1 MEAIEE
7 DVASPGSILVGRYCD
22 LEDQRDEFLDACV
35 EQDDVELEG
44 VADVETTLQGEFPEV
59 DTSIKLTLER
69 QPTLLFENKPPV
81 VLISDPTK
89 LPALKAKDLVEQ
101 CRARKVGLGGS
112 KSVLINRLEKAIAK
126 DLRVGSTTVNRS
138 KPPRPAKG
146 SSAPV
151 VGPSQTPTTKTQD
164 SDAPWIELTQEQAAS
179 ARWSRPEYTGP
190 AKGGPSAV
198 ADKDLDPLRSTPLDY
213 FSEFIPMSAREK
225 WKTHSNQY
233 AIKCG
238 AGTDKYPNFKPF
250 STAEIDSLLGLHV
263 RNGLAP
269 VPDMRMH
276 FTNPSSNFVFGD
288 ERVQS
293 ALPGGFQRLKELK
306 AFFHIQDPTLAEP
319 VNKPFFKVEPLL
331 VAVRDNS
338 ERLWYLGPDVSL
350 DEQDCGFQGRSHLK
364 DKIKYKK
371 EGDGFLADCIC
382 DSGYTWT
389 FHFRHDPTPMP
400 LTQKHASDLHNRCLY
415 LIKRLKFQWTRIY
428 MDNLFT
434 SRRFLQWGYEEK
446 VLMAG
451 VARATARGV
460 PDCVV
465 QVEAKS
471 KADLEKAV
479 GVAAVNSYLLYKRQ
493 CELRKVPKSRIL
505 SHMEFNVQLAAALCG
520 SAKRAPQA
528 ALAGGSVAGQKR
540 DANGFVLHTTCAPRL
555 TPNLLKRWVGR
566 TLGHHPMKEIPGRPG
581 DASPCQWCKFRSTH
595 AYNGKPAIPIDRA
608 PKSRFGCQECAVWL
622 CGPACWNEFHHLV

>member
-1 MEAIEE
+1 
-7 DVASPGSILVGRYCD
+7 
-22 LEDQRDEFLDACV
+22 
-35 EQDDVELEG
+35 
-44 VADVETTLQGEFPEV
+44 
-59 DTSIKLTLER
+59 
-69 QPTLLFENKPPV
+69 
-81 VLISDPTK
+81 
-89 LPALKAKDLVEQ
+89 
-101 CRARKVGLGGS
+101 
-112 KSVLINRLEKAIAK
+112 
-126 DLRVGSTTVNRS
+126 
-138 KPPRPAKG
+138 
-146 SSAPV
+146 
-151 VGPSQTPTTKTQD
+151 
-164 SDAPWIELTQEQAAS
+164 
-179 ARWSRPEYTGP
+179 
-190 AKGGPSAV
+190 
-198 ADKDLDPLRSTPLDY
+198 
-213 FSEFIPMSAREK
+213 
-225 WKTHSNQY
+225 
-233 AIKCG
+233 
-238 AGTDKYPNFKPF
+238 
-250 STAEIDSLLGLHV
+250 
-263 RNGLAP
+263 
-269 VPDMRMH
+269 MH
-276 FTNPSSNFVFGD
+276 FTNPSSNFVFED

-319 VNKPFFKVEPLL
+319 VNRPFFKVESLL

-338 ERLWYLGPDVSL
+338 ERLWYMGPDVSL

-400 LTQKHASDLHNRCLY
+400 LTQKHAFDLHNRCLY

-479 GVAAVNSYLLYKRQ
+479 DQLRDHYRFNGPWVRQRKWWWALFLWATGVAAVNSYLLYKRQ

-505 SHMEFNVQLAAALCG
+505 SHMEFSVQLAATFCG

-555 TPNLLKRWVGR
+555 TPNLLKRWVGG